1 MNITQY
7 VIDKVFETLV
17 NQYNYD
23 KEILY
28 NVLESV
34 YASMSNV
41 LTDEKKEETI
51 EMVDKKK
58 NTNTQQKDTTSQQ
71 KDTTS
76 QQKDTTSRQKDTTSQ
91 QEITKC
97 LYFYKRGN
105 SANSTCDAPVM
116 SGMVVCKKHIKFNDK
131 YKIVKPKTA
140 KKKINNIVIKNSV
153 VYNNCKCQEDDEKC
167 HNLDEM
173 QVPEINKL
181 YLDIFKTSH
190 IDISSSETYKYD
202 LLSEEIFLEKKKA
215 IINYCMEKD
224 IKIKATL
231 TKLGQLDFN
240 QSNLISVRHPKG
252 AILKFVKYKLSKY
265 WIDYTTRLIFKSPED
280 LTVIGRINR
289 YEQPLL
295 AIDGTAF
302 DLILKH
308 QFEYD
313 ESLLNENGKQAKEA
327 FDTSCARYKQL
338 KEAEKMLAEPS
349 IQGNNIVL

>member
-28 NVLESV
+28 SVLDSV
-34 YASMSNV
+34 YASMSTV
-41 LTDEKKEETI
+41 LTDDKKEDVI
-51 EMVDKKK
+51 EMIDKKK
-58 NTNTQQKDTTSQQ
+58 QDAVKKVQDTAVKKKVDNTESDQDV
-71 KDTTS
+71 
-76 QQKDTTSRQKDTTSQ
+76 
-91 QEITKC
+91 EITKC
-97 LYFYKRGN
+97 RYYYKRGN
-105 SANSTCDAPVM
+105 SANSTCDAPVV
-116 SGMVVCKKHIKFNDK
+116 SGMVVCKKHVKFNDK
-131 YKIVKPKTA
+131 YKIAKPKIA
-140 KKKINNIVIKNSV
+140 KKKTSNNIVIKNSV
-153 VYNNCKCQEDDEKC
+153 VYNNCKTPEDDEIC

-173 QVPEINKL
+173 QVPDINKL

-240 QSNLISVRHPKG
+240 QSNLITVRHPKG
-252 AILKFVKYKLSKY
+252 ATLKFVKYKLSKY

-280 LTVIGRINR
+280 LIVIGRINR

-308 QFEYD
+308 QFDYD
-313 ESLLNENGKQAKEA
+313 ETLLNENGKQAKEA
-327 FDTSCARYKQL
+327 FDASCARYKQL

>member
-7 VIDKVFETLV
+7 VIDKVFDTLI

-28 NVLESV
+28 SVLDSV
-34 YASMSNV
+34 YASMSNI
-41 LTDEKKEETI
+41 LTEEKKEEI
-51 EMVDKKK
+51 EMVDKKVKKVQEK
-58 NTNTQQKDTTSQQ
+58 NGEEKDKPQDI
-71 KDTTS
+71 KI
-76 QQKDTTSRQKDTTSQ
+76 
-91 QEITKC
+91 EKC

-105 SANSTCDAPVM
+105 SANTTCDALVV
-116 SGMVVCKKHIKFNDK
+116 SGMVVCKKHIKFNEK
-131 YKIVKPKTA
+131 YKVKPKIVKKNST
-140 KKKINNIVIKNSV
+140 NVVIKNSV
-153 VYNNCKCQEDDEKC
+153 VYNNCKDDKDDEIC

-181 YLDIFKTSH
+181 YQDIFKTSH

-240 QSNLISVRHPKG
+240 QSNLITVRHPKG
-252 AILKFVKYKLSKY
+252 VILKFVKYKLSKY

-280 LTVIGRINR
+280 LIVIGRINR

-308 QFEYD
+308 QFDYD
-313 ESLLNENGKQAKEA
+313 ETLLNENGKQAKDA
-327 FDTSCARYKQL
+327 FDASCARYKQL

>member
-1 MNITQY
+1 M
-7 VIDKVFETLV
+7 IDKVFEILI

-28 NVLESV
+28 NVFESV
-34 YASMSNV
+34 YAS
-41 LTDEKKEETI
+41 TEEKKEEMI
-51 EMVDKKK
+51 EMVDKSVKTLSK
-58 NTNTQQKDTTSQQ
+58 NTNDTTAM
-71 KDTTS
+71 
-76 QQKDTTSRQKDTTSQ
+76 SQ

-105 SANSTCDAPVM
+105 SANTTCDAPVM
-116 SGMVVCKKHIKFNDK
+116 SGMVVCKKHVKFNDK

-140 KKKINNIVIKNSV
+140 KKKMNNIIIKNSV
-153 VYNNCKCQEDDEKC
+153 VYNNCKCPEDDEKC
-167 HNLDEM
+167 YNLDEM

-215 IINYCMEKD
+215 IINYCIEKD

-240 QSNLISVRHPKG
+240 QSNLVSVRHPKG

-308 QFEYD
+308 QFDYD